1 MRLRGRAGGLCWDR
15 LGLGVGRWGVLCAMS
30 SVWRVGVGSE
40 PRHRLS
46 GVRALSF
53 QLQTTGC
60 STTSRRRLLV
70 GALVQILQT
79 AFTGPPP
86 FLPWC
91 GQCPVSACS
100 LVRAAS
106 AAPMSFGGVRRSV
119 RVFPRTVCSRPQI
132 CPTRS
137 HCLRCSLRS
146 VLPRRTRILHLL
158 ES

>member
-1 MRLRGRAGGLCWDR
+1 MGCAGI
-15 LGLGVGRWGVLCAMS
+15 GLGWVWGALGCVVAMS
-30 SVWRVGVGSE
+30 SVWGVGVGSE

-70 GALVQILQT
+70 CALVQKLLT
-79 AFTGPPP
+79 HTFTGPPP